1 MSYEVNETVDA
12 RGSFC
17 PGPLMELV
25 RVIKEHEKGDII
37 DLLSSDEGS
46 IKDIPKWVDKAGHK
60 MLEVKEE
67 DDFRHFVVE
76 VGEKKKRRRRR
87 RK

>member
-1 MSYEVNETVDA
+1 MVEITKTIDA
-12 RGSFC
+12 RGSYC

-25 RVIKEHEKGDII
+25 RAIKEHNTGDVI

-46 IKDIPKWVDKAGHK
+46 VNDIPKWVDKAGHT
-60 MLEVKEE
+60 MVEVREE
-67 DDFRHFVVE
+67 EEFRHFIVE
-76 VGEKKKRRRRR
+76 IGEKKSRRRR